1 LNELE
6 FFLLQE
12 NAAIYEFTAHVD
24 DRLITTMVK
33 EKRSAEAMYLNAT
46 QQGRM
51 AVLLQQSERTFDTF
65 KVGHW
70 KIT

>member
-1 LNELE
+1 
-6 FFLLQE
+6 
-12 NAAIYEFTAHVD
+12 
-24 DRLITTMVK
+24 MVK

-70 KIT
+70 KNHMIWNDHWMFRYMWELYRRVKNVE